1 MDEIS
6 MKIFHEVV
14 THPKTTSKE
23 IESAL
28 YLSKNQV
35 NYGLSKINEYLEDN
49 QVKASVSRARDGNI
63 VVTEDII
70 KVFHAMSEHLHER
83 YNFNA
88 NERLTII
95 IYLILSSRDFLSI
108 YYFMIELDVSK
119 NTIMRDMA
127 NVKKELAAYRL
138 ELKYNRKDGYD
149 IIGKTSDLRCLLH
162 SIIFKMLQLSNGR
175 ILLQKMSGIDKQA
188 LEAWQQK
195 MADYEQL
202 NQVQYADGKL
212 EEFCYFMVI
221 VKRQIKNGHTI
232 EKGYIERL
240 AKFIDFTGFRLGVS
254 DTVLETIPEERH
266 YFFAKVLSL
275 PMKKCASA
283 QVEKIDGIGLKKAI
297 HQFLELLE
305 NRMAICFTN
314 REDLANKLFLHLY
327 PAYFRVHYLTEINDF
342 HLKIDDE
349 IRPIYNIVKECLQP
363 LEELFQFHFP
373 EDEIILLS
381 FFVGSNLLQV
391 SHQLNEDKK
400 IEAIIVCP
408 NGIIFSTMIENQL
421 VRVYQEILNFQ
432 TMSLREFESHK
443 FSDKELRKKI
453 IFSTVEI
460 PDVTQ
465 LILIDTN
472 FGHHYFETLT
482 VIVNREL
489 ERIRQQYFGIE
500 AVLDLIK
507 SHVKDVDDETI
518 FKLSEALQSSY
529 EQNKQVNEIKLP
541 SRKTSQVREKNLSD
555 FLSQN
560 KIKIVDRISWAAAL
574 EVTCQM
580 LIEEGSITSE
590 YLGVLQAEYPVPDLS
605 ICLSNT
611 ILIPH
616 ANPNQGVNQSDF
628 SLLIC
633 KEGIQ
638 SDLGVFHFVM
648 TICVADKNYPDGH
661 IKAMSQLMTLSMNQ
675 EVLATLQREED
686 KDKLIELIQINEKEE

>member
-1 MDEIS
+1 MDGIS
-6 MKIFHEVV
+6 MKIFREIV
-14 THPKTTSKE
+14 THPHITTRE
-23 IESAL
+23 IESVFC
-28 YLSKNQV
+28 LSKNQV

-49 QVKASVSRARDGNI
+49 QVNASVSRARDGNI

-70 KVFHAMSEHLHER
+70 KAFHAMSEHLHER
-83 YNFNA
+83 YNYNA

-95 IYLILSSRDFLSI
+95 IYLILSSSEFLSI

-127 NVKKELAAYRL
+127 NVKKELTTFRL
-138 ELKYNRKDGYD
+138 ELKYNRKDGYG
-149 IIGKTSDLRCLLH
+149 ILGKASDLRCLLH
-162 SIIFKMLQLSNGR
+162 STIFKMLQLSNGR
-175 ILLQKMSGIDKQA
+175 LLLQKMGGIEKQA
-188 LEAWQQK
+188 LEAWRQK
-195 MADYEQL
+195 MEHYEQI

-221 VKRQIKNGHTI
+221 VKRQIKKGHTI
-232 EKGYIERL
+232 EKEYIDRL
-240 AKFIDFTGFRLGVS
+240 ANFIDFTGFQLGLS
-254 DTVLETIPEERH
+254 DKVLEAIPEEQN

-283 QVEKIDGIGLKKAI
+283 KVEIIDSIGLKKAI

-305 NRMAICFTN
+305 SRMAICFTN
-314 REDLANKLFLHLY
+314 REELANKLFLHLY
-327 PAYFRVHYLTEINDF
+327 PAYFRVNYLTEANDF
-342 HLKIDDE
+342 NLKVDDE

-363 LEELFQFHFP
+363 LEELFQFHFS

-391 SHQLNEDKK
+391 SHQLNENKK

-421 VRVYQEILNFQ
+421 VRVYQETLNFQ
-432 TMSLREFESHK
+432 TMSLREFENHN
-443 FSDKELRKKI
+443 FSEKELRTKI

-460 PDVTQ
+460 ANVAQ

-472 FGHHYFETLT
+472 FGQHYFETLT

-489 ERIRQQYFGIE
+489 ERIRQQFFGIE

-518 FKLSEALQSSY
+518 SRLSEALQSSY
-529 EQNKQVNEIKLP
+529 EQNKQVNEVKLP
-541 SRKTSQVREKNLSD
+541 PRKTSQVKEKNLSD

-560 KIKIVDRISWAAAL
+560 KIKIVDLISWEEAL

-580 LIEEGSITSE
+580 LMQVGSITSE
-590 YLGVLQAEYPVPDLS
+590 YLSVLQEEYPAPDLS

-616 ANPNQGVNQSDF
+616 ANPNQGVNESDF

-638 SDLGVFHFVM
+638 SELGVFHFVM
-648 TICVADKNYPDGH
+648 TICVADKENQDGH
-661 IKAMSQLMTLSMNQ
+661 IKAMSQLMTVSMNQ
-675 EVLATLQREED
+675 ELLEVLKMED
-686 KDKLIELIQINEKEE
+686 DKEKLIQLIQINEKEE